1 MKTIT
6 RSSFALIPI
15 IAFAVTIIISNGVTR
30 SIAHHHAAP
39 VNAAYSP
46 DETVN
51 GSYRTM
57 FEGLNS
63 ISTR

>member
-15 IAFAVTIIISNGVTR
+15 IAFAVTIVVANGVTR
-30 SIAHHHAAP
+30 TTTHHHAAHA
-39 VNAAYSP
+39 NAAYTP

-57 FEGLNS
+57 LEGLNS